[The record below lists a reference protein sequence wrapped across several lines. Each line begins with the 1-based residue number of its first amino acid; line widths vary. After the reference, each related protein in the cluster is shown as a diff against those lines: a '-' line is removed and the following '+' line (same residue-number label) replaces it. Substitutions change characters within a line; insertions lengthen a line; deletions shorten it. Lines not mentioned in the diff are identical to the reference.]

1 MKRMPLRLALFDL
14 DGTLKRERDPYVYL
28 HRRLGTWEQ
37 AQAFFE
43 KGLQG
48 HIPYAEWL
56 RLDASLW
63 VGVERET
70 LERLLVEDPYLPGA
84 PEGVRELKRRGLA
97 VALISTGPG
106 FHADLVAREL
116 GVDVA
121 VANEI
126 LFHDGRVSGE
136 TRMVVSEDGK
146 GEVAQMLQARFGVGI
161 DGTLAVG
168 DGEADVGMFERAAVA
183 VAVAPSSQRARETA
197 RIVIDRPDLRDLIP
211 LLEALDPALLPP
223 LP

>member
-1 MKRMPLRLALFDL
+1 MKLMPLRLALFDL
-14 DGTLKRERDPYVYL
+14 DGTLKLERDPYVYL

-37 AQAFFE
+37 AQAYFE
-43 KGLQG
+43 KGLRGQ
-48 HIPYAEWL
+48 IPYAEWL

-63 VGVERET
+63 VGVKQAT
-70 LERLLVEDPYLPGA
+70 LERLLAEDPYLPGA

-97 VALISTGPG
+97 VAVISTGPS

-126 LFHDGRVSGE
+126 LFRDGRVSGE

-146 GEVAQMLQARFGVGI
+146 GEVARMLQVRFGVGI
-161 DGTLAVG
+161 EGTLAVG
-168 DGEADVGMFERAAVA
+168 DGEADVGMFERAAVG
-183 VAVAPSSQRARETA
+183 VALATSSQRARETA
-197 RIVIDRPDLRDLIP
+197 RIVIEQPDLRGLIP
-211 LLEALDPALLPP
+211 LIEALDPGLLPP
-223 LP
+223 VP